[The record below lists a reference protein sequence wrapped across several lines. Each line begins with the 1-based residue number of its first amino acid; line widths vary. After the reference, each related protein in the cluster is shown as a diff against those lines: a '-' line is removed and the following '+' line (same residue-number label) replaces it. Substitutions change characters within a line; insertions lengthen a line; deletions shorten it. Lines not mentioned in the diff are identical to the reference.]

1 MHRNERSIIEGVWFC
16 SRSICKHYV
25 SHGDAGKRIGGTLS
39 VYWRDIICLLEAH
52 YLSIYYAA
60 EKSANL
66 TEAYPSTRI
75 LSKLA
80 IQLVRRATVKWF
92 MHARL
97 ATLGVSR
104 ITVLLY

>member
-1 MHRNERSIIEGVWFC
+1 MRGSGLEG
-16 SRSICKHYV
+16 Y
-25 SHGDAGKRIGGTLS
+25 
-39 VYWRDIICLLEAH
+39 

-97 ATLGVSR
+97 ATLEVSSYNYLIVSSR
-104 ITVLLY
+104 ITVESISRFFRFPCADSSSLR

>member
-1 MHRNERSIIEGVWFC
+1 MQRNERSIIEGVWFC
-16 SRSICKHYV
+16 PRSICKHYV
-25 SHGDAGKRIGGTLS
+25 SHGDAGK
-39 VYWRDIICLLEAH
+39 WN
-52 YLSIYYAA
+52 LSIYYAA

-66 TEAYPSTRI
+66 TEAYPSTRT

-80 IQLVRRATVKWF
+80 IQLASRALVKWF

-104 ITVLLY
+104 HNYLLVSSQITLVYL